1 MWAKWVRTL
10 VEAQIVQPR
19 RPGAWVFSN
28 VVPAAVNLAG
38 PGTWALPGRL
48 GPGCLEPEARD
59 QPGCQ
64 DGHGTQ
70 WAGAL
75 GMGGYMYPVTRS
87 RAPGNKNNDS
97 RYIARFMLRQ
107 SVAVIL
113 VLLTENGP
121 APGIQH
127 GHATRNRRCERR
139 WRRRFNP
146 RGETQAGSS
155 HICLTKQLRPNLE
168 FGFARVPA
176 SLLRPQITSLSAAL
190 RGGSRR
196 IDVDSACASPRLC
209 LLPVSL
215 PASCSACLPVC
226 RVCRQ

>member
-1 MWAKWVRTL
+1 MAQGCEGRVGGSRRRNAPTL
-10 VEAQIVQPR
+10 R
-19 RPGAWVFSN
+19 RPGECNREKWVPGVLTQAQCGTKPPCGPSGSGPWLRPRLSSPGAQVLSN

-38 PGTWALPGRL
+38 SDTWALPSSYL
-48 GPGCLEPEARD
+48 GRD

-121 APGIQH
+121 APGNQH
-127 GHATRNRRCERR
+127 GHALGPAAANDD
-139 WRRRFNP
+139 
-146 RGETQAGSS
+146 GVDGS
-155 HICLTKQLRPNLE
+155 T
-168 FGFARVPA
+168 FG
-176 SLLRPQITSLSAAL
+176 
-190 RGGSRR
+190 
-196 IDVDSACASPRLC
+196 
-209 LLPVSL
+209 
-215 PASCSACLPVC
+215 
-226 RVCRQ
+226 